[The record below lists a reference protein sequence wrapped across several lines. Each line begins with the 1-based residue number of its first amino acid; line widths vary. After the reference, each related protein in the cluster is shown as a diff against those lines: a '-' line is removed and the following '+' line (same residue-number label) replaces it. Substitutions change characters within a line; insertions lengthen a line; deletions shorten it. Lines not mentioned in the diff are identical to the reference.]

1 MIEIVAVAD
10 VAVDVADAVAAGCA
24 AVVVAVVAGS
34 EVGVVVVDAAADR
47 PGLIAHCLVHR
58 FPTS

>member
-1 MIEIVAVAD
+1 MIAIVAVAGAA
-10 VAVDVADAVAAGCA
+10 VAVVDAVAADCA
-24 AVVVAVVAGS
+24 AVVVVAVAGS

-47 PGLIAHCLVHR
+47 LALIAHCLVHH